1 MRIGR
6 KRANSG
12 LAVHLEISG
21 DTCAANRPV
30 NVTAKTEGAI
40 TKRCRSCWTPART
53 AIARVLVEA
62 ARTANAKRTEHHHR
76 IVMDKI
82 EVGARLDD
90 LFAWFLTDDEKAYVD
105 ELVARYHAPV
115 EPVEVFTSVG
125 RSGAVFAAKAAD
137 DLISLIPAEP
147 QRTAFAEAAIR
158 AGARLDRPR
167 KPVRGK
173 SRNVLAKIHNSFVTP
188 KTQAA

>member
-1 MRIGR
+1 MQ
-6 KRANSG
+6 
-12 LAVHLEISG
+12 LAGQNTDPDQKISPSIY
-21 DTCAANRPV
+21 AA
-30 NVTAKTEGAI
+30 
-40 TKRCRSCWTPART
+40 
-53 AIARVLVEA
+53 LV
-62 ARTANAKRTEHHHR
+62 
-76 IVMDKI
+76 DS
-82 EVGARLDD
+82 
-90 LFAWFLTDDEKAYVD
+90 LFQNPGPMFA
-105 ELVARYHAPV
+105 
-115 EPVEVFTSVG
+115 
-125 RSGAVFAAKAAD
+125 GAVFAAKAAD